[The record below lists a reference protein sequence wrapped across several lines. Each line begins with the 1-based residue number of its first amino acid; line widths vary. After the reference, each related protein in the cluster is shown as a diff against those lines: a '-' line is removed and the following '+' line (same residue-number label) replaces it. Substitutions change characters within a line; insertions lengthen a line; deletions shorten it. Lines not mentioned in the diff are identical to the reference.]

1 LSKAWRSL
9 AHELLPAIV
18 AGAWATALFAVGVVL
33 ATMYAAPIQDVVT
46 AHGALGVLVFF
57 FTSVV
62 AVLLPLLS
70 NLLLVPFAVL
80 AWGPWVTAGLLL
92 AGWIA
97 GAGLSFALGRHARAF
112 VLRQFPG
119 VQRYGDID
127 RLIDPRHRFG
137 SLVLLRM
144 TFPVD
149 VLSYALGMFSRST
162 TLAENV
168 MSTAVGAAP
177 FAVLFALIPTLSTA
191 AQVAVIGGSVLA
203 FVAYVPWVLR
213 RSSGTTRDG

>member
-1 LSKAWRSL
+1 MSEASRSL
-9 AHELLPAIV
+9 KHDWLPAIL
-18 AGAWATALFAVGVVL
+18 AGLWATALFAVGVVL
-33 ATMYAAPIQDVVT
+33 AAMYAAPIQDAVT
-46 AHGALGVLVFF
+46 AHGAFGVLVFF
-57 FTSVV
+57 VTSVV
-62 AVLLPLLS
+62 AVLIPLLS

-80 AWGPWVTAGLLL
+80 AWGPWSTAGLLW
-92 AGWIA
+92 AGWIV

-112 VLRQFPG
+112 VLRHFPA
-119 VQRYGDID
+119 VHRYGDID
-127 RLIDPRHRFG
+127 RLIDPRHRFA

-149 VLSYALGMFSRST
+149 VLSYSLGLFSRST

-168 MSTAVGAAP
+168 VSTAVGAAP
-177 FAVLFALIPTLSTA
+177 FAVLFALVPTLSTA

-213 RSSGTTRDG
+213 RSSRTTPVG